1 MPIIIK
7 NLKHTYNN
15 GEIFESHAIN
25 DISLTID
32 DHEIVGIIGPTG
44 CGKST
49 LIQHFNALLL
59 PTEGSVTVN
68 GIATTEKGER
78 LRTLRRE
85 VGMVFQYPEYQLFE
99 ETIFDDVAF
108 GPKNLGYSEE
118 EIDACVREA
127 METVGL
133 DYDTYATVSPFDLSG
148 GQKRRA
154 AIAGVLAMKP
164 SILILD
170 EPAAG
175 MDPRG
180 RDAIHDIIK
189 SYRDKYN
196 ATIIMISHSMDEV
209 ADLCNRIIVL
219 HNGKIAM
226 QGTPA
231 EVFAHSD
238 ELAQISLDIPA
249 AAKIADLLRERGYN
263 VPADVINAEQ
273 LTDWIKQNA
282 EVKADA

>member
-1 MPIIIK
+1 MPVIIK
-7 NLKHTYNN
+7 NLKYVYNS
-15 GEIFESHAIN
+15 GDPFEACAIKN
-25 DISLTID
+25 ISLTIE

-49 LIQHFNALLL
+49 LIQHMNALLL

-68 GIATTEKGER
+68 GIDTTEKGER
-78 LRTLRRE
+78 LRRLRRE

-99 ETIFDDVAF
+99 ETIRKDIEF
-108 GPKNLGYSEE
+108 GPKNLGCSEE
-118 EIDACVREA
+118 EIERQVKEA
-127 METVGL
+127 MEMVSL
-133 DYDTYATVSPFDLSG
+133 DYDTYAEISPFELSG

-164 SILILD
+164 SVLILD

-180 RDAIHDIIK
+180 RESIHNIINH
-189 SYRDKYN
+189 YHDKYD

-209 ADLCNRIIVL
+209 ANICGRIIVL
-219 HNGKIAM
+219 NNGEIAM

-231 EVFAHSD
+231 EVFARGA
-238 ELAQISLDIPA
+238 ELSQIGLDIPA
-249 AAKIADLLRERGYN
+249 AAKIAGMLRERGYD
-263 VPADVINAEQ
+263 VPSDLINTEQ
-273 LTDWIKQNA
+273 LTEWIKQNA
-282 EVKADA
+282 GVNAHA

>member
-1 MPIIIK
+1 MPVIIK
-7 NLKHTYNN
+7 NLKYVYNS
-15 GEIFESHAIN
+15 GDPFESCAIKN
-25 DISLTID
+25 INLTIE

-49 LIQHFNALLL
+49 LIQHINALLL

-68 GIATTEKGER
+68 GIDTTEKGER
-78 LRTLRRE
+78 LRNLRRE

-99 ETIFDDVAF
+99 ETIRKDIEF
-108 GPKNLGYSEE
+108 GPKNLGYSDEE
-118 EIDACVREA
+118 TDKQVREA
-127 METVGL
+127 MEMVEL
-133 DYDTYATVSPFDLSG
+133 DYDTYAEVSPFELSG

-180 RDAIHDIIK
+180 RESINKIINH
-189 SYRDKYN
+189 YRDKYN
-196 ATIIMISHSMDEV
+196 ATVIMISHSMDEV
-209 ADLCNRIIVL
+209 ANICGRIIVL
-219 HNGKIAM
+219 NNGEIAM

-231 EVFAHSD
+231 EVFAHGK
-238 ELAQISLDIPA
+238 ELSQIGLDIPA
-249 AAKIADLLRERGYN
+249 AAKIANMLRERGFD
-263 VPADVINAEQ
+263 VPSDVINTEQ
-273 LTDWIKQNA
+273 LTDWIQRNA
-282 EVKADA
+282 EVNADA

>member
-1 MPIIIK
+1 MPVIIK
-7 NLKHTYNN
+7 NLKYVYNS
-15 GEIFESHAIN
+15 GDPFESCAIKN
-25 DISLTID
+25 ISLTIA

-49 LIQHFNALLL
+49 LIQHINALLL

-68 GIATTEKGER
+68 GIDTTEKGER
-78 LRTLRRE
+78 LRNLRRE

-99 ETIFDDVAF
+99 ETIRKDIEF
-108 GPKNLGYSEE
+108 GPKNLGYSDEE
-118 EIDACVREA
+118 TEKQVREA
-127 METVGL
+127 MEMVSL
-133 DYDTYATVSPFDLSG
+133 DYDTYAEVSPFELSG

-180 RDAIHDIIK
+180 RESIHKIINH
-189 SYRDKYN
+189 YYDKYN

-209 ADLCNRIIVL
+209 ANICRRIIVL
-219 HNGKIAM
+219 NNGEVAM

-231 EVFAHSD
+231 EVFAHGK
-238 ELAQISLDIPA
+238 ELSQLGLDIPA
-249 AAKIADLLRERGYN
+249 AAKIANMLRERGFN
-263 VPADVINAEQ
+263 VPSDIINTEQ
-273 LTDWIKQNA
+273 LTDWIQQNA
-282 EVKADA
+282 GVNANA